1 MNDSSSDDARSMEA
15 RVTKVGEA
23 IGERVQS
30 ATAATAAAAGRAKK
44 VLDDAGEAAQQAWSQ
59 AGGVAGDVV
68 DASRRA
74 TRSVSPQIGET
85 PLIAVLVA
93 CALGYV
99 AGRWI
104 HGRR

>member
-1 MNDSSSDDARSMEA
+1 
-15 RVTKVGEA
+15 V
-23 IGERVQS
+23 
-30 ATAATAAAAGRAKK
+30 AGRAKK

-59 AGGVAGDVV
+59 AGRVAEDVV
-68 DASRRA
+68 DAGRCTTS
-74 TRSVSPQIGET
+74 SVSRQIGET